1 MSLSLLRGYLLSVAV
16 GTAPAVASSL
26 VEAPGGYP
34 EYPGHQGQGGP
45 PAQYPGYPGY
55 YMPPP
60 PGPVLINP
68 PHIPTYN
75 YGIPPSPL
83 LYPSQHSLPLLTPVK
98 QPPALRRTGSI
109 NAKILNA
116 DARFGMRILLL
127 DIY

>member
-1 MSLSLLRGYLLSVAV
+1 MGGSVMESA
-16 GTAPAVASSL
+16 GL
-26 VEAPGGYP
+26 
-34 EYPGHQGQGGP
+34 EYPGHP
-45 PAQYPGYPGY
+45 PPLSLSQYPGY

-83 LYPSQHSLPLLTPVK
+83 LYHSQHSLPFMPPR
-98 QPPALRRTGSI
+98 QPPPAGQGLRRAGSI

-116 DARFGMRILLL
+116 EARSGFSCPVS
-127 DIY
+127 

>member
-1 MSLSLLRGYLLSVAV
+1 MAGSM
-16 GTAPAVASSL
+16 
-26 VEAPGGYP
+26 VETPGGHP
-34 EYPGHQGQGGP
+34 DYPGYQSGP
-45 PAQYPGYPGY
+45 GLAQYPGY

-83 LYPSQHSLPLLTPVK
+83 LYPSQHSLPLLPPVK

-116 DARFGMRILLL
+116 DARFGKRRFAPVI
-127 DIY
+127 INFY